1 MTNEL
6 RERPKDTYSVIWN
19 AVWNAAGLDDG
30 ECESITQAVLTAMG
44 DLITRQEL
52 DEAVAA
58 EREACAEIAMKIS
71 GEFMKNHG
79 MAETVRKRFDVY
91 DMQRFANKGI
101 LLCGEDID
109 KAIRARSEQKEG
121 E

>member
-1 MTNEL
+1 MNSDL

-44 DLITRQEL
+44 DLITLQEL
-52 DEAVAA
+52 DEAVAKA
-58 EREACAEIAMKIS
+58 VAGEREACLNAVEECAYTPD
-71 GEFMKNHG
+71 N
-79 MAETVRKRFDVY
+79 
-91 DMQRFANKGI
+91 
-101 LLCGEDID
+101 DIEEAFVD
-109 KAIRARSEQKEG
+109 GVSASEEAIRARSEQKEG

>member
-1 MTNEL
+1 MNSDL

-44 DLITRQEL
+44 DIITRQEL

-58 EREACAEIAMKIS
+58 EREACANVMGDVTKPTLPPFNLSDRECDAFDAGQEAAIKAFI
-71 GEFMKNHG
+71 
-79 MAETVRKRFDVY
+79 RKV
-91 DMQRFANKGI
+91 
-101 LLCGEDID
+101 
-109 KAIRARSEQKEG
+109 RARSEQKEG